1 MASRTDPE
9 FARAMGR
16 VMKSARKRAG
26 IKASA
31 YAFDL
36 GVTEQ
41 TVSNWETGKVL
52 PALANLRSA
61 ARLLGVPSHRIL
73 GAAERLVVMNRVMK
87 VEVRDEHD
95 D

>member
-1 MASRTDPE
+1 MAARADPE

-16 VMKSARKRAG
+16 VMKSARKRVG

-31 YAFDL
+31 YAHDL

-73 GAAERLVVMNRVMK
+73 AAAERLAVMDRIMK
-87 VEVRDEHD
+87 EKEHEHD